1 MIFSVS
7 LYRNLNKYLNMHQS
21 IWKNVVKFTSFTF
34 PFSPNFDNTSV
45 QTSLLNEHIIIYRL
59 SAAYFHNSTV
69 HNYPETLCHRGPKSS
84 CCWTISEDGYSKLIF
99 KNVYYIYS
107 LRVFVWWCDIF
118 SFAIFIGVNSSI
130 FMLNVVPMIFNSHRI
145 WFHVL
150 GYSIEST
157 LILMRRSWRKFT
169 NYIKLLKLNFAS
181 RTRFKGQPLIFTLWF
196 FCSLCFLGWL
206 EAFSPQLVN
215 SNMPLDPST
224 SDRISLNIGLKCTP
238 KHDLLLGVV
247 YSFKVKMLVWYGM
260 VQSLWSDLTTDIR
273 EGHKTP
279 FSEYSITINQKVD
292 VDVDVAILYRVGIQ
306 PCCSWRSES
315 IEDLKFFQKQ
325 TIGQKKSSS
334 EKVMTVWYFGAWYY
348 PLKSHNTA
356 YNISTMCM

>member
-1 MIFSVS
+1 M
-7 LYRNLNKYLNMHQS
+7 
-21 IWKNVVKFTSFTF
+21 
-34 PFSPNFDNTSV
+34 D
-45 QTSLLNEHIIIYRL
+45 
-59 SAAYFHNSTV
+59 
-69 HNYPETLCHRGPKSS
+69 PKSS

-215 SNMPLDPST
+215 SNMPLDLST
-224 SDRISLNIGLKCTP
+224 RDFGTREITLLIQNGAFPLRKRTNNVAFWFLRVISLVP
-238 KHDLLLGVV
+238 
-247 YSFKVKMLVWYGM
+247 
-260 VQSLWSDLTTDIR
+260 
-273 EGHKTP
+273 
-279 FSEYSITINQKVD
+279 
-292 VDVDVAILYRVGIQ
+292 
-306 PCCSWRSES
+306 ES
-315 IEDLKFFQKQ
+315 IQQ
-325 TIGQKKSSS
+325 HH
-334 EKVMTVWYFGAWYY
+334 
-348 PLKSHNTA
+348 P
-356 YNISTMCM
+356 